1 MFDNMKWFNRPAQAE
16 VSAAELRVT
25 SAPGSDFWRK
35 THYGFIRDNGHF
47 YFKEVKGDFTAQVR
61 VVGHYKDLY
70 DQAGLMLR
78 VDDENWIKTGIE
90 FVDGRQNASV
100 VVTREFSDWSVIG
113 LDGELE
119 SFWLRVTR
127 KAEAVEIFYSL
138 DGEQYQLMRL
148 AYLVPSAVTR
158 VGPMCASPDG
168 TGFDM
173 LFTDFSIKV
182 ENGFS

>member
-1 MFDNMKWFNRPAQAE
+1 MFEDMQWLNPPAQFEIA
-16 VSAAELRVT
+16 SDGLRVT
-25 SAPGSDFWRK
+25 SAPSSDFWRK

-47 YFKEVKGDFTAQVR
+47 YFREIEGDFTAEIHVR
-61 VVGHYKDLY
+61 GNYKDLY

-78 VDDENWIKTGIE
+78 VDEKNWIKTGIE

-113 LDGELE
+113 LDEDVD
-119 SFWLRVTR
+119 SFWLRVIR

-138 DGEQYQLMRL
+138 DGQQYKLMRL
-148 AYLVPSAVTR
+148 AYLVPSTVTQ

-168 TGFDM
+168 SGFDM
-173 LFTDFSIKV
+173 LFTDFAV
-182 ENGFS
+182 RAEP